1 MITTDGWLVSFSCW
15 LDTVLENL
23 ISPVAGCISSV
34 QNPWWLARW
43 NVTRFLVFFED
54 GTARLRAKNMLRG
67 ARRDRSNGG
76 KLSCFF
82 ASVFRCELIARSPHS
97 IRARS
102 SWSDFIHKLC
112 SDLSVVVSVSRT
124 AHARTGCI
132 FSLMN
137 LCRTPSDSPDRG
149 SNEMYSPTQPPHLS
163 VCWREKKAANRP
175 TVTRSPAGKFA
186 EPSALRGQQSTS
198 VQG

>member
-1 MITTDGWLVSFSCW
+1 
-15 LDTVLENL
+15 
-23 ISPVAGCISSV
+23 
-34 QNPWWLARW
+34 
-43 NVTRFLVFFED
+43 
-54 GTARLRAKNMLRG
+54 MLRG

-124 AHARTGCI
+124 AHARTGRI

-163 VCWREKKAANRP
+163 VCWREKKGSQQTNSNTIAGGQVCRAISPPGAAEYQR
-175 TVTRSPAGKFA
+175 AG
-186 EPSALRGQQSTS
+186 LI
-198 VQG
+198 V

>member
-1 MITTDGWLVSFSCW
+1 MVGFFGLLVRYSIGEFNFPSCW
-15 LDTVLENL
+15 LHLHGPKSLVVGTVERYP
-23 ISPVAGCISSV
+23 IFS
-34 QNPWWLARW
+34 
-43 NVTRFLVFFED
+43 FFED

-124 AHARTGCI
+124 AHARTGRI

-163 VCWREKKAANRP
+163 VCWREQKKAANRP

-186 EPSALRGQQSTS
+186 EPSAHRGQQSTS